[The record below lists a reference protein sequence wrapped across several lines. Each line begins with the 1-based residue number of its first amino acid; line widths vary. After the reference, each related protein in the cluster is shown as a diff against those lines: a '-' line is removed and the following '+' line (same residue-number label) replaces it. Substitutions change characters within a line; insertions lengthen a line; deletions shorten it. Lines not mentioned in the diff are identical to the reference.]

1 VVSRRVAILCAIAA
15 LAAAGCG
22 GGGGGNSGGGS
33 GGGGGSS
40 GGSGGG
46 GGSSG
51 GGSSSR
57 SNTKGAKVFATA
69 GCKNCHTLKAAGAHG
84 TVGPNL
90 DQLQPSAAL
99 VTKQV
104 NTGGGA
110 MPSFKGK
117 LSPAQI
123 KAVADYVSSV
133 AGKT

>member
-1 VVSRRVAILCAIAA
+1 MSRRVAIPLAIAV
-15 LAAAGCG
+15 LSAAACG
-22 GGGGGNSGGGS
+22 GGGSSGNSGS

-40 GGSGGG
+40 SQ
-46 GGSSG
+46 
-51 GGSSSR
+51 
-57 SNTKGAKVFATA
+57 SNSAGAKVFATA
-69 GCKNCHTLKAAGAHG
+69 GCKNCHTLKAAGAKG

-104 NTGGGA
+104 NTGGGV

-117 LSPAQI
+117 LSPTQI

-133 AGKT
+133 ASNS

>member
-1 VVSRRVAILCAIAA
+1 MNSGYSARMVSRRVAIPFAIAA

-22 GGGGGNSGGGS
+22 GGSSDNGGGS

-40 GGSGGG
+40 SQ
-46 GGSSG
+46 
-51 GGSSSR
+51 
-57 SNTKGAKVFATA
+57 SNSAGAKVFASA

-104 NTGGGA
+104 NRGGGV

-117 LSPAQI
+117 LSPQQI
-123 KAVADYVSSV
+123 KDVADYVSSV
-133 AGKT
+133 AGK